1 MSPSRQ
7 SRRTG
12 RPQGRWPRL
21 LAVAFLVVLGACDHP
36 AGRADRPLVLL
47 CGAGLQPAVE
57 ALVAAFHEQ
66 RGLLVIPDY
75 GGSGLILTRARSGDP
90 ADLFM
95 PGDVSYVEALA
106 EDPGRILER
115 ADIAFL
121 VPCLIVRP
129 GNPKGITTLTDWRR
143 DGIRAAVGNP
153 AACEIGRVTVGLL
166 ERHGL
171 APADLDAKQSLT
183 VNELGLWVAMGD
195 VDSAVVWESTAAAL
209 GSRVEAVPLPIEAA
223 SVSRVTL
230 AVLSGGTQAAAARD
244 FLRFCRQPRGR
255 AIVAGCGYR
264 VEPPPGVA
272 ALAGEAGG
280 PP

>member
-7 SRRTG
+7 SRRPT
-12 RPQGRWPRL
+12 RPPRRWPRL
-21 LAVAFLVVLGACDHP
+21 LAVAFLVVLGACDRP

-57 ALVAAFHEQ
+57 ALVAAYHEHSG
-66 RGLLVIPDY
+66 RRVVPDY
-75 GGSGLILTRARSGDP
+75 GGSGLILTRARNGDP

-106 EDPGRILER
+106 KDPGRVLER
-115 ADIAFL
+115 ADLAFL

-129 GNPKGITTLTDWRR
+129 GNPKGIATLADWRR
-143 DGIRAAVGNP
+143 DGIRAAIGNP

-171 APADLDAKQSLT
+171 TPGELDAKQSLT

-209 GSRVEAVPLPIEAA
+209 GARVEVVPLPVEAA

-230 AVLSGGTQAAAARD
+230 AVLSNGAQTAAARD
-244 FLRFCRQPRGR
+244 FLRFCCQPRGR
-255 AIVAGCGYR
+255 AIVADCGFR